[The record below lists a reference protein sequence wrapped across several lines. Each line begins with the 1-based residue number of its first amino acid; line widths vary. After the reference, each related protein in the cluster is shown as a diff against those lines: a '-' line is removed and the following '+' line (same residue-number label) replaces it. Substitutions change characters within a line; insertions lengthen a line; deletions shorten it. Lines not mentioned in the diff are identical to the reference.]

1 MRVFLI
7 PGTLAAMLTMA
18 CLGSAR
24 AQDQTP
30 AAPQEQP
37 AEVAA
42 PAATVAAATP
52 APAATVK
59 RPPKISKKLEA
70 EFARGAKAY
79 DQKNYQEALSIWLPL
94 TKEGN
99 PRVLYNVGLMY
110 ANGLG
115 IPKDDYVE
123 AYRWF
128 EISANRADD
137 PREKKKAERMRDMV
151 GLELTPEQQIEAKAR
166 IKAWRPKGHLWR

>member
-1 MRVFLI
+1 MRAFLI
-7 PGTLAAMLTMA
+7 PGTLAAVLTMA

-24 AQDQTP
+24 AQEQTP
-30 AAPQEQP
+30 DAPQEKP
-37 AEVAA
+37 AELAA
-42 PAATVAAATP
+42 PAAAPATLAAP
-52 APAATVK
+52 APAAK
-59 RPPKISKKLEA
+59 RPAKISKKLEA

-79 DQKNYQEALSIWLPL
+79 DQKNYEEALSIWLPL

-151 GLELTPEQQIEAKAR
+151 GLELTPDQLDEAKAR
-166 IKAWRPKGHLWR
+166 IRAWRPKWHLWR

>member
-1 MRVFLI
+1 MRAFLI
-7 PGTLAAMLTMA
+7 PVTLAAALAMA

-24 AQDQTP
+24 AQEQTP
-30 AAPQEQP
+30 AAPQERP
-37 AEVAA
+37 ADVAA
-42 PAATVAAATP
+42 PAASL
-52 APAATVK
+52 APAAPPPAAAVK

-70 EFARGAKAY
+70 EFTRGAKAY
-79 DQKNYQEALSIWLPL
+79 DQKNYEEALSIWLPL

-128 EISANRADD
+128 EISANRAND

-151 GLELTPEQQIEAKAR
+151 GLELTPAQQIEAKAR
-166 IKAWRPKGHLWR
+166 IKAWRPKWHLWR

>member
-1 MRVFLI
+1 MRAFVI
-7 PGTLAAMLTMA
+7 PGTLAAVLTMA

-24 AQDQTP
+24 AQEQTP
-30 AAPQEQP
+30 AAPQEKP
-37 AEVAA
+37 AEAAA
-42 PAATVAAATP
+42 PAASSTPAAAP
-52 APAATVK
+52 PAAPIK

-79 DQKNYQEALSIWLPL
+79 DQKNFQEALSIWLPL
-94 TKEGN
+94 TKAGN

-123 AYRWF
+123 AYKWF
-128 EISANRADD
+128 HISASRTDD

-151 GLELTPEQQIEAKAR
+151 GLELTPEQLMEAKAR
-166 IKAWRPKGHLWR
+166 IKAWRPRWTLWR

>member
-1 MRVFLI
+1 MRAFLI
-7 PGTLAAMLTMA
+7 PGTLAAVLTMA

-24 AQDQTP
+24 AQEQTP
-30 AAPQEQP
+30 AAPQEKP
-37 AEVAA
+37 VELAA
-42 PAATVAAATP
+42 PAAPATPATP
-52 APAATVK
+52 APAVQ
-59 RPPKISKKLEA
+59 RPAKISKKLEA

-79 DQKNYQEALSIWLPL
+79 DQKNYEEALSIWLPL

-115 IPKDDYVE
+115 VPKDDYVE

-166 IKAWRPKGHLWR
+166 IKAWRPKWHLWR

>member
-1 MRVFLI
+1 MRAFLI
-7 PGTLAAMLTMA
+7 PGTLAAVLTMA

-24 AQDQTP
+24 AQEQTP
-30 AAPQEQP
+30 DAPQEKP
-37 AEVAA
+37 IELAA
-42 PAATVAAATP
+42 PAAPATP
-52 APAATVK
+52 APAAAVK
-59 RPPKISKKLEA
+59 RPAKISKKLEA

-79 DQKNYQEALSIWLPL
+79 DQKNYEEALSIWLPL

-128 EISANRADD
+128 EISASRAED

-151 GLELTPEQQIEAKAR
+151 GLELTPDQLVEAKAR
-166 IKAWRPKGHLWR
+166 IKAWHPKWHLWR

>member
-1 MRVFLI
+1 MRAFVI
-7 PGTLAAMLTMA
+7 PGTLAAALTMA

-24 AQDQTP
+24 AQDQAP
-30 AAPQEQP
+30 AAPQEKP
-37 AEVAA
+37 AEVAVPAASLA
-42 PAATVAAATP
+42 PAAP
-52 APAATVK
+52 APVAPVK

-79 DQKNYQEALSIWLPL
+79 DQKNFQEALSIWLPL
-94 TKEGN
+94 TKEAN

-123 AYRWF
+123 AYKWF
-128 EISANRADD
+128 EISASRADD

-151 GLELTPEQQIEAKAR
+151 GLELTPDQLAEARAR
-166 IKAWRPKGHLWR
+166 VKAWHPRWSLWR

>member
-37 AEVAA
+37 AEVAI
-42 PAATVAAATP
+42 PAALATP
-52 APAATVK
+52 ATPPLSVPAK
-59 RPPKISKKLEA
+59 RAPKISKKLEA

-79 DQKNYQEALSIWLPL
+79 DQKNYEQALSIWLPL

>member
-1 MRVFLI
+1 MRAFLI
-7 PGTLAAMLTMA
+7 PGTLAAALAMA

-24 AQDQTP
+24 AQEQTP
-30 AAPQEQP
+30 AAQPQQP
-37 AEVAA
+37 AEAPA
-42 PAATVAAATP
+42 PAASSAPATP
-52 APAATVK
+52 APAAQLK
-59 RPPKISKKLEA
+59 RPAKISKKLEA

-79 DQKNYQEALSIWLPL
+79 DQKNYEEALSIWLPL

-128 EISANRADD
+128 DISASRAED
-137 PREKKKAERMRDMV
+137 PREKNKAERMRDMV
-151 GLELTPEQQIEAKAR
+151 GLELTPDQLAEAKAR
-166 IKAWRPKGHLWR
+166 IKAWRPKWHLWR

>member
-1 MRVFLI
+1 MRTFLI
-7 PGTLAAMLTMA
+7 PGTLAAVLTMA

-24 AQDQTP
+24 AQEQTP
-30 AAPQEQP
+30 NAPQEKP
-37 AEVAA
+37 VELAA
-42 PAATVAAATP
+42 PAAAPATLAAP
-52 APAATVK
+52 APAAK
-59 RPPKISKKLEA
+59 RPAKISKKLEA

-79 DQKNYQEALSIWLPL
+79 DQKNYEEALSIWLPL

-151 GLELTPEQQIEAKAR
+151 GLELTPEQQLEAKAR
-166 IKAWRPKGHLWR
+166 IKAWHPKWHLWR

>member
-1 MRVFLI
+1 MRAFLI
-7 PGTLAAMLTMA
+7 PMTLAAVLTMA

-24 AQDQTP
+24 AQEQAPAAPQDKPSEAAAPAASATP
-30 AAPQEQP
+30 AAPP
-37 AEVAA
+37 PAA
-42 PAATVAAATP
+42 P
-52 APAATVK
+52 VK

-79 DQKNYQEALSIWLPL
+79 DQKNYEEALSIWLPL

-128 EISANRADD
+128 EISAARAED

-151 GLELTPEQQIEAKAR
+151 GLELTPDQLVEAKAR
-166 IKAWRPKGHLWR
+166 IKAWHPKWHLWR

>member
-1 MRVFLI
+1 MRAFLI
-7 PGTLAAMLTMA
+7 PGTLAAVLTMA

-24 AQDQTP
+24 AQEQTP
-30 AAPQEQP
+30 AAPQEKP
-37 AEVAA
+37 AELAA
-42 PAATVAAATP
+42 PAAAPATLAAP
-52 APAATVK
+52 APAAK
-59 RPPKISKKLEA
+59 RPAKISKKLEA

-79 DQKNYQEALSIWLPL
+79 DQKNYEEALSIWLPL

-151 GLELTPEQQIEAKAR
+151 GLELTPDQLVEAKAR
-166 IKAWRPKGHLWR
+166 VKAWHPKWHLWR

>member
-1 MRVFLI
+1 MRAFLI
-7 PGTLAAMLTMA
+7 PGTLAAVLTMA

-24 AQDQTP
+24 AQEQTP
-30 AAPQEQP
+30 AAPQEKP
-37 AEVAA
+37 AELAAPEAA
-42 PAATVAAATP
+42 PATLAAP
-52 APAATVK
+52 APAAK
-59 RPPKISKKLEA
+59 RPAKISKKLEA

-79 DQKNYQEALSIWLPL
+79 DQKNYEEALSIWLPL

-151 GLELTPEQQIEAKAR
+151 GLELTPDQLVEAKAR
-166 IKAWRPKGHLWR
+166 IKAWHPKWHLWR

>member
-1 MRVFLI
+1 MRAFLI
-7 PGTLAAMLTMA
+7 PGTFAAVLTMA

-24 AQDQTP
+24 AQEQTP
-30 AAPQEQP
+30 DAPQEKP
-37 AEVAA
+37 IELAA
-42 PAATVAAATP
+42 PAAPATP
-52 APAATVK
+52 APAAAVK
-59 RPPKISKKLEA
+59 RPAKISKKLEA

-79 DQKNYQEALSIWLPL
+79 DQKNYEEALSIWLPL

-128 EISANRADD
+128 EISASRAEDS
-137 PREKKKAERMRDMV
+137 REKKKAERMRDMV
-151 GLELTPEQQIEAKAR
+151 GLELTPDQLVEAKAR
-166 IKAWRPKGHLWR
+166 IKAWHPKWHLWR

>member
-1 MRVFLI
+1 
-7 PGTLAAMLTMA
+7 MA

-24 AQDQTP
+24 AQEQTP
-30 AAPQEQP
+30 NAPQEKP
-37 AEVAA
+37 VELAA
-42 PAATVAAATP
+42 PAAAPATLAAS
-52 APAATVK
+52 APAAK
-59 RPPKISKKLEA
+59 RPAKISKKLEA
-70 EFARGAKAY
+70 DFARGAKAY
-79 DQKNYQEALSIWLPL
+79 DQKNYEEALSIWLPL

-151 GLELTPEQQIEAKAR
+151 GLELTPEQQLEAKAR
-166 IKAWRPKGHLWR
+166 IKAWHPKWHLWR

>member
-1 MRVFLI
+1 MRAFLI
-7 PGTLAAMLTMA
+7 PGTLAAVLTMA

-24 AQDQTP
+24 AQEQTP
-30 AAPQEQP
+30 DAPQEKP
-37 AEVAA
+37 IELAA
-42 PAATVAAATP
+42 PAAPATP
-52 APAATVK
+52 APAAAVK
-59 RPPKISKKLEA
+59 RPAKISKKLEA

-79 DQKNYQEALSIWLPL
+79 DQKNYEEALSIWLPL

-151 GLELTPEQQIEAKAR
+151 GLELTPDQLVEAKAR
-166 IKAWRPKGHLWR
+166 IKAWHPKWHLWR

>member
-18 CLGSAR
+18 CLGLAR

-30 AAPQEQP
+30 AAPQEKL
-37 AEVAA
+37 AELAA
-42 PAATVAAATP
+42 PAAAPATLATP
-52 APAATVK
+52 APAVQ
-59 RPPKISKKLEA
+59 RPAKISKKLET

-79 DQKNYQEALSIWLPL
+79 DQKNYEEALSIWLPL

-115 IPKDDYVE
+115 IPKDDYIE

-166 IKAWRPKGHLWR
+166 IKAWRPKGHRWR

>member
-1 MRVFLI
+1 M
-7 PGTLAAMLTMA
+7 LAVA
-18 CLGSAR
+18 CLGSAG

-30 AAPQEQP
+30 AAPQEKP
-37 AEVAA
+37 ADIATPAASLA
-42 PAATVAAATP
+42 PAAP
-52 APAATVK
+52 PPAAQVK

-70 EFARGAKAY
+70 EFARGAKAD
-79 DQKNYQEALSIWLPL
+79 DQKNFQEALSIWLPL

-123 AYRWF
+123 AYNWF
-128 EISANRADD
+128 EISASRAED

-151 GLELTPEQQIEAKAR
+151 GLGLTPAQLSEAKAR
-166 IKAWRPKGHLWR
+166 VKA

>member
-1 MRVFLI
+1 MRAFLI
-7 PGTLAAMLTMA
+7 PGTLAAVLTMA

-24 AQDQTP
+24 AQEQTP
-30 AAPQEQP
+30 DAPQEKP
-37 AEVAA
+37 IELAA
-42 PAATVAAATP
+42 PAGPATP
-52 APAATVK
+52 APAAAVK
-59 RPPKISKKLEA
+59 RPAKISKKLEA

-79 DQKNYQEALSIWLPL
+79 DQKNYEEALSIWLPL

-115 IPKDDYVE
+115 TPKDDYVE

-137 PREKKKAERMRDMV
+137 PQEKKKAERMRDMV
-151 GLELTPEQQIEAKAR
+151 GLELTPDQLVEAKAR
-166 IKAWRPKGHLWR
+166 IKAWHPKWHLWR

>member
-1 MRVFLI
+1 MRAFVI
-7 PGTLAAMLTMA
+7 PGTLAAVLTMA

-24 AQDQTP
+24 AQEQTP
-30 AAPQEQP
+30 AAPQEKP
-37 AEVAA
+37 SEATAA
-42 PAATVAAATP
+42 AVSATP
-52 APAATVK
+52 AAPPPTVPVK
-59 RPPKISKKLEA
+59 RSPKISKKLEA

-79 DQKNYQEALSIWLPL
+79 DQKNFQEALSIWLPL
-94 TKEGN
+94 TKEAN

-123 AYRWF
+123 AYKWF
-128 EISANRADD
+128 EISASRADD

-151 GLELTPEQQIEAKAR
+151 GLELTPDQLAEAKAR
-166 IKAWRPKGHLWR
+166 VKAWHPKWGLWR

>member
-1 MRVFLI
+1 MRTFLI
-7 PGTLAAMLTMA
+7 PGTLAAVLTMA

-24 AQDQTP
+24 AQEQTP
-30 AAPQEQP
+30 NAPQEKP
-37 AEVAA
+37 VELAAPEAA
-42 PAATVAAATP
+42 PATLAAP
-52 APAATVK
+52 APAAK
-59 RPPKISKKLEA
+59 RPAKISKKLEA

-79 DQKNYQEALSIWLPL
+79 DQKNYEEALSIWLPL

-151 GLELTPEQQIEAKAR
+151 GLELTPEQQLEAKAR
-166 IKAWRPKGHLWR
+166 IKAWHPKWHLWR

>member
-1 MRVFLI
+1 MRAFLI
-7 PGTLAAMLTMA
+7 PGTLAAVLAMA
-18 CLGSAR
+18 CLGSAK

-30 AAPQEQP
+30 VAPQEKP
-37 AEVAA
+37 ADVAA
-42 PAATVAAATP
+42 PAASL
-52 APAATVK
+52 APAAPPPAALAT

-79 DQKNYQEALSIWLPL
+79 DQKNFQEALSIWLPL
-94 TKEGN
+94 TKDGN

-128 EISANRADD
+128 EISASRADD

-151 GLELTPEQQIEAKAR
+151 GLELTSDQLTEAKAR
-166 IKAWRPKGHLWR
+166 IKAWRPKWSLWR

>member
-1 MRVFLI
+1 MRAFLI
-7 PGTLAAMLTMA
+7 PGTLAAVLTMA

-24 AQDQTP
+24 AQEQTP
-30 AAPQEQP
+30 AAPPEKP
-37 AEVAA
+37 AELAA
-42 PAATVAAATP
+42 PATLAIQ
-52 APAATVK
+52 APAVQ
-59 RPPKISKKLEA
+59 RPAKISKKLEA

-79 DQKNYQEALSIWLPL
+79 DQKNYEEALSIWLPL

-151 GLELTPEQQIEAKAR
+151 GLELTPEQQLEAKAR
-166 IKAWRPKGHLWR
+166 IKAWHPKWHLWR

>member
-1 MRVFLI
+1 MRAFLI
-7 PGTLAAMLTMA
+7 PGTLAAALTMA

-24 AQDQTP
+24 AQEQTP
-30 AAPQEQP
+30 AAPQEKP
-37 AEVAA
+37 AEVMA
-42 PAATVAAATP
+42 PAAPPTLEAP
-52 APAATVK
+52 APAAAAK
-59 RPPKISKKLEA
+59 RPAKISKKLEA

-79 DQKNYQEALSIWLPL
+79 DQKNYEEALSIWLPL

-115 IPKDDYVE
+115 VPKDDYVE

-128 EISANRADD
+128 EISANRAED

-151 GLELTPEQQIEAKAR
+151 GLELTPDQRVEAKAR
-166 IKAWRPKGHLWR
+166 IKAWHPKRHLWR

>member
-1 MRVFLI
+1 MRAFLI
-7 PGTLAAMLTMA
+7 PGTLAAVLTMA

-24 AQDQTP
+24 AQEQTP
-30 AAPQEQP
+30 AAPQEKP
-37 AEVAA
+37 AELAA
-42 PAATVAAATP
+42 PAAAPATLAAP
-52 APAATVK
+52 APAAK
-59 RPPKISKKLEA
+59 RPAKISKKLEA

-79 DQKNYQEALSIWLPL
+79 DQKNYEEALSIWLPL

-166 IKAWRPKGHLWR
+166 IKAWRPKWHLWR

>member
-1 MRVFLI
+1 MRAFLI
-7 PGTLAAMLTMA
+7 PGTFAAVLTMA

-24 AQDQTP
+24 AQEQTP
-30 AAPQEQP
+30 DAPQEKP
-37 AEVAA
+37 IELAA
-42 PAATVAAATP
+42 PAAPATP
-52 APAATVK
+52 APAAAVK
-59 RPPKISKKLEA
+59 RPAKISKKLEA

-79 DQKNYQEALSIWLPL
+79 DQKNYEEALSIWLPL

-151 GLELTPEQQIEAKAR
+151 GLELTPDQLVEAKAR
-166 IKAWRPKGHLWR
+166 IKAWHPKWHLWR

>member
-1 MRVFLI
+1 MRAFLI
-7 PGTLAAMLTMA
+7 PGTLAAVLTMA

-24 AQDQTP
+24 AQEQTP
-30 AAPQEQP
+30 AAPPEKP
-37 AEVAA
+37 VELAA
-42 PAATVAAATP
+42 PAAAPATLAAS
-52 APAATVK
+52 APAAK
-59 RPPKISKKLEA
+59 RPAKISKKLEA

-79 DQKNYQEALSIWLPL
+79 DQKNYEEALSIWLPL

-151 GLELTPEQQIEAKAR
+151 GLELTPDQLVEAKAR
-166 IKAWRPKGHLWR
+166 IKAWHPKWHLWR

>member
-1 MRVFLI
+1 MRAYLI
-7 PGTLAAMLTMA
+7 PGTLVAVLAMA

-30 AAPQEQP
+30 AGLQEKP
-37 AEVAA
+37 VDVAA
-42 PAATVAAATP
+42 PAASL
-52 APAATVK
+52 APAATPPAAAVK

-70 EFARGAKAY
+70 EFASGAKAY
-79 DQKNYQEALSIWLPL
+79 DQKNFQEALSIWLSL
-94 TKEGN
+94 TKEAN

-123 AYRWF
+123 AYKWF
-128 EISANRADD
+128 EISASRADD

-151 GLELTPEQQIEAKAR
+151 GLELTPDQLMEAR
-166 IKAWRPKGHLWR
+166 SRVKAWHPKWSLWR

>member
-1 MRVFLI
+1 MRAFLI
-7 PGTLAAMLTMA
+7 PGTLAAVLTMA

-24 AQDQTP
+24 AQEQTPDAPQEKPIELEAP
-30 AAPQEQP
+30 AAP
-37 AEVAA
+37 V
-42 PAATVAAATP
+42 TP
-52 APAATVK
+52 APAAAVK
-59 RPPKISKKLEA
+59 RPAKISKKLEA

-79 DQKNYQEALSIWLPL
+79 DQKNYEEALSIWLPL

-151 GLELTPEQQIEAKAR
+151 GLELTPDQLVEAKAR
-166 IKAWRPKGHLWR
+166 IKAWHPKWHLWR

>member
-1 MRVFLI
+1 MRAFLI
-7 PGTLAAMLTMA
+7 PGALAAVLTMA

-24 AQDQTP
+24 AQEQTP
-30 AAPQEQP
+30 DAPQEKP
-37 AEVAA
+37 IELAA
-42 PAATVAAATP
+42 PAAPATP
-52 APAATVK
+52 APAAAVK
-59 RPPKISKKLEA
+59 RPAKISKKLEA

-79 DQKNYQEALSIWLPL
+79 DQKNYEEALSIWLPL

-151 GLELTPEQQIEAKAR
+151 GLELTPDQLVEAKAR
-166 IKAWRPKGHLWR
+166 IKAWHPKWHLWR